1 VTGTSNTAVTWLLNP
16 VVGTITSAGVYTAPA
31 SISSSQNVNI
41 IATSAADTT
50 KTATVAVS
58 LQPTVSVGVSPTGA
72 TLAGSQTKQFKATV
86 TGTSNTAVT
95 WSLNP
100 AVGTVSSTGLYTA
113 PGSISSSQ
121 NVNIIATSSAD
132 STKTATAIVSL
143 QRPAAPANLVATPA
157 STSSIG
163 LTWSAAA
170 SGGLPV
176 QNYHVYRGT
185 TASNLS
191 QLAIVSQTSYTDS
204 TVTAAAKYYYAVAA
218 ADTAAD
224 LSPMSAIV
232 TATVPSVPSAPTGLL
247 ATPVSTTKTSLTWSV
262 PASRG
267 LPIQNYRVFR
277 GTTGSNLS
285 QVATVAQPAYTDASG
300 SQATRYYYGVEAADT
315 SGNVS
320 LMSAIVP
327 FTTPR
332 TPAAPA
338 NLVVTAAAT
347 SRIGLTWSAAAS
359 GGLPVQYYQVFRGS
373 SASNLS
379 QVAVVTQT
387 SYTDTSV
394 NPAVTYYYA
403 VQAADTGADLSP
415 MSAIVS
421 AETQAQQVI
430 NVLDFGIDNTGVTD
444 VAVSLNALIATVG
457 ANAELVFPCGG
468 YNIHNGT
475 IYVSV
480 SGITL
485 RSESPGCAVFT
496 YDTLTYGMLVYGA
509 TRGSTVSD
517 ITIDGLAFDSSA
529 ASSLSVAGRG
539 SLYIGSNGVF
549 SNANNI
555 YIHAVTVR
563 ETGTSAFVV
572 GNGASNVWIDDVQ
585 VDQAGEHCLYQS
597 ARDKIYITNAT
608 LRNPCTSVGGT
619 MTQCAGLKVALGSGL
634 TSITDP
640 IVTLGASTNN
650 EAYVLYDPPTG
661 NVTLASPQAIL
672 GAANDIGIRITSGG
686 ADGGNNVTISAPHVD
701 GGSGYSNATA
711 IYIDGGT
718 NNTVLGGVITGT
730 WPSSPIQIRTGS
742 TNARFVGTTIE
753 SVAPGRYAVQMTAP
767 KGPILDGVQILSA
780 QYGVELGTS
789 NGATLTNMIN
799 SASVVQYDFSGPP
812 TNYTISP

>member
-1 VTGTSNTAVTWLLNP
+1 MANLVKSTLRSFLASRGASSSFAALVFLGLLSH
-16 VVGTITSAGVYTAPA
+16 GSAGTKVPSPDNLVATPASTSRIGLRWSAPA
-31 SISSSQNVNI
+31 SGGLPIQNYRVFRGATASNLSQV
-41 IATSAADTT
+41 ATVTQPAYTDASGSPATRYYYGVEAADTSGNVSLMSAIVPATTPRPPAAPAGFSAAAVSST
-50 KTATVAVS
+50 KIGLKWSTAGSGGLPVSYYHVFRGSSASNLSQVAIVGQTSYTDASVNPAAIYYYAVQTADTGADLSPMSAIVPAKTQAPAAPTNLVATPASTSKIGLTWSAPANGGLPIQNYRVFRGATSSNLSQVATVA
-58 LQPTVSVGVSPTGA
+58 QPAYTDASGSPATRYYYGVEA
-72 TLAGSQTKQFKATV
+72 AD
-86 TGTSNTAVT
+86 TSGN
-95 WSLNP
+95 
-100 AVGTVSSTGLYTA
+100 VSSM
-113 PGSISSSQ
+113 S
-121 NVNIIATSSAD
+121 
-132 STKTATAIVSL
+132 AIVPVSTP
-143 QRPAAPANLVATPA
+143 RPPAAPANLVATPA

-300 SQATRYYYGVEAADT
+300 SPATRYYYGVEAADT

-379 QVAVVTQT
+379 QLAVVTQT

-403 VQAADTGADLSP
+403 VQAVD
-415 MSAIVS
+415 
-421 AETQAQQVI
+421 
-430 NVLDFGIDNTGVTD
+430 
-444 VAVSLNALIATVG
+444 
-457 ANAELVFPCGG
+457 
-468 YNIHNGT
+468 
-475 IYVSV
+475 
-480 SGITL
+480 
-485 RSESPGCAVFT
+485 
-496 YDTLTYGMLVYGA
+496 
-509 TRGSTVSD
+509 TRGKQTYSQTVQ
-517 ITIDGLAFDSSA
+517 DS
-529 ASSLSVAGRG
+529 
-539 SLYIGSNGVF
+539 
-549 SNANNI
+549 
-555 YIHAVTVR
+555 
-563 ETGTSAFVV
+563 
-572 GNGASNVWIDDVQ
+572 
-585 VDQAGEHCLYQS
+585 
-597 ARDKIYITNAT
+597 
-608 LRNPCTSVGGT
+608 
-619 MTQCAGLKVALGSGL
+619 
-634 TSITDP
+634 
-640 IVTLGASTNN
+640 
-650 EAYVLYDPPTG
+650 
-661 NVTLASPQAIL
+661 
-672 GAANDIGIRITSGG
+672 
-686 ADGGNNVTISAPHVD
+686 
-701 GGSGYSNATA
+701 
-711 IYIDGGT
+711 
-718 NNTVLGGVITGT
+718 
-730 WPSSPIQIRTGS
+730 WPR
-742 TNARFVGTTIE
+742 
-753 SVAPGRYAVQMTAP
+753 
-767 KGPILDGVQILSA
+767 
-780 QYGVELGTS
+780 
-789 NGATLTNMIN
+789 
-799 SASVVQYDFSGPP
+799 
-812 TNYTISP
+812 

>member
-1 VTGTSNTAVTWLLNP
+1 MANLVKSTLRSFLASRGASSSFAALVFLGLLSH
-16 VVGTITSAGVYTAPA
+16 GSAGTKVP
-31 SISSSQNVNI
+31 SP
-41 IATSAADTT
+41 DT
-50 KTATVAVS
+50 
-58 LQPTVSVGVSPTGA
+58 
-72 TLAGSQTKQFKATV
+72 
-86 TGTSNTAVT
+86 
-95 WSLNP
+95 
-100 AVGTVSSTGLYTA
+100 
-113 PGSISSSQ
+113 
-121 NVNIIATSSAD
+121 
-132 STKTATAIVSL
+132 
-143 QRPAAPANLVATPA
+143 LVATPA
-157 STSSIG
+157 STRRMG
-163 LTWSAAA
+163 LRWSAPA
-170 SGGLPV
+170 SG
-176 QNYHVYRGT
+176 
-185 TASNLS
+185 
-191 QLAIVSQTSYTDS
+191 
-204 TVTAAAKYYYAVAA
+204 
-218 ADTAAD
+218 
-224 LSPMSAIV
+224 
-232 TATVPSVPSAPTGLL
+232 
-247 ATPVSTTKTSLTWSV
+247 
-262 PASRG
+262 G

-277 GTTGSNLS
+277 GATASNLSQVATVTQPAYTDASGSPATRYYYGVEAADTSGKVSLMSAIVPATTPRPPAAPAGFSAAAVSSTKIGLKWSTAGSGGLPVSYYHVFRGSSASNLSQVAIVGQTSYTDASVNPAAIYYYAVQTADTGADLSPMSAIVPAKTQAPAAPTNLVATPASTSKIGLTWSAPANGGLPIQNYRVFRGATSSNLS

-300 SQATRYYYGVEAADT
+300 SPATRYYYGVEAADT

-379 QVAVVTQT
+379 QLAVVTQT

-403 VQAADTGADLSP
+403 VQAVDTGADLSP

-444 VAVSLNALIATVG
+444 VTVSLNALIATVG

-597 ARDKIYITNAT
+597 AGDKIYITNAT

-789 NGATLTNMIN
+789 SGATLTNMIN